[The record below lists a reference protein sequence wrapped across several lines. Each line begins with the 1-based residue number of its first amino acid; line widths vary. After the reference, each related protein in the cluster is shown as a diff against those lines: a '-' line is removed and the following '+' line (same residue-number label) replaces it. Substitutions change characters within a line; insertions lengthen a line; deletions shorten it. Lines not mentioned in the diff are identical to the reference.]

1 MNYKKLL
8 LIILIV
14 SMIFSFITLL
24 ERYNIEKNYKN
35 IEMILDYNEV
45 EKLSKY
51 SGENISNWLDFYKE
65 NQISKVSLQEESI
78 QSLIQ
83 AGKEIDADI
92 VYNIEREHESYE
104 KLPDKLKNELVEVEL
119 AETFDSYHILGK
131 IID

>member
-65 NQISKVSLQEESI
+65 NQI
-78 QSLIQ
+78 
-83 AGKEIDADI
+83 
-92 VYNIEREHESYE
+92 
-104 KLPDKLKNELVEVEL
+104 
-119 AETFDSYHILGK
+119 
-131 IID
+131 